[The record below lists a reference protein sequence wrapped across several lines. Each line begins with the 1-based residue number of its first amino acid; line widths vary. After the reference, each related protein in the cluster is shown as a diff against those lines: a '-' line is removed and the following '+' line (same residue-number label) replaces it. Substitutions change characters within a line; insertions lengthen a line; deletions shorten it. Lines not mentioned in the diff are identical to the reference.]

1 MKIVYIAGLY
11 HTGSTLMDLTLGNL
25 PKVIGLGEIY
35 KGLRGGFEEKCSCG
49 ELTKDCP
56 FWGDIYEA
64 FKEKKDLDIQAKYDL
79 VISTFF
85 KKYDQDYILVD
96 SSKCHPFDLFFNK
109 DNRDMQGLNYLIN
122 KPEIDLKV
130 IHMVRDVRSWSNG
143 LLMRDERT
151 KHELSLINQI
161 YRKFS
166 RSASARFLQWYWGH
180 KKIINFLKKHK
191 VENLR
196 ISYEDL
202 AMDTEATLTSLTDF
216 LGMNYDPSMSIPS
229 ESKSHIVVGNPMRF
243 RKADTKKIQ
252 YDTRWLSSNKLFFPA
267 MFLRPIM
274 NFNNKLTYKKK
285 SD

>member
-35 KGLRGGFEEKCSCG
+35 KGLRGGFEEMCSCG
-49 ELTKDCP
+49 EATKECP
-56 FWGDIYEA
+56 FWGDIYKTL
-64 FKEKKDLDIQAKYDL
+64 KEKKDLDMNDKYDL
-79 VISTFF
+79 VISTFVE
-85 KKYDQDYILVD
+85 KYDQDYILVD

-109 DNRDMQGLNYLIN
+109 DKRDMQGLNYLIK

-180 KKIINFLKKHK
+180 KKIINFLNRHQ

-202 AMDTEATLTSLTDF
+202 AMNTEATLISLTDF
-216 LGMNYDPSMSIPS
+216 LGLDYDPSMLVPS

-243 RKADTKKIQ
+243 RQADTKRIK
-252 YDTRWLSSNKLFFPA
+252 YDSRWLSSSKLFFPA

-274 NFNNKLTYKKK
+274 NFNNMLTYKKK